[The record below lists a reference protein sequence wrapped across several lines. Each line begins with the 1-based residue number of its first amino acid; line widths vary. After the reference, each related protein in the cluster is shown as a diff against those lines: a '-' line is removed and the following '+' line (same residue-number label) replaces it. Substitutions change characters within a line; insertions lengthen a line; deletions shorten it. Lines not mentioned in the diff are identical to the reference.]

1 MKDIGLV
8 LVQHTP
14 LVAHEPLISGVEH
27 GLEEVLVRSDMRLV
41 TRVVRDHAAELDVYR
56 YWHATGAV
64 DAVVLVRL
72 TRDDK
77 RVTFLNQLRVPFV
90 AIADE
95 SQVGEFSAVAID
107 NSAMMLALIEHLTS
121 RGHSRISYVS
131 GPAEVE
137 LSSIRARAFA
147 DQAATAGV
155 DGRVVTAELTTEG
168 GQRAT
173 REVLGD
179 ESQRPTAII
188 YDDDVTAAA
197 GLEAITSLGLT
208 VPGDVAVIAWNDSVL
223 CQSAVPSI
231 TAMSN
236 EAHGIGL
243 LVGKCLIDTVESGSR
258 SVVHAPSSF
267 IVERASA

>member
-27 GLEEVLVRSDMRLV
+27 GLEEILVKSDMRLI
-41 TRVVRDHAAELDVYR
+41 TRVVRDAASELDVYR
-56 YWHATGAV
+56 YWHGANAV

-72 TRDDK
+72 THDDK
-77 RVTFLNQLRVPFV
+77 RVTFLNQLKVPFA
-90 AIADE
+90 AIADA
-95 SQVGEFSAVAID
+95 SQIGDFSAVAID
-107 NSAMMLALIEHLTS
+107 NAGMMQTLVEHLTS
-121 RGHSRISYVS
+121 RGHSRIVYVS

-137 LSSIRARAFA
+137 LSSVR
-147 DQAATAGV
+147 ATAFLGESQRS
-155 DGRVVTAELTTEG
+155 GFAGTVVNCELTTEG
-168 GQRAT
+168 GQAAT
-173 REVLGD
+173 RTIFGETD
-179 ESQRPTAII
+179 RPTAVI

-197 GLEAITSLGLT
+197 GLATIQSLGLT

-223 CQSAVPSI
+223 CQSATPSI

-243 LVGKCLIDTVESGSR
+243 LAGRCLIQTVETGTR
-258 SVVHAPSSF
+258 TILNAPPSF
-267 IVERASA
+267 IVERAST